1 MFNLKLPSSLTVILS
16 LVAGAVVAFVGSNII
31 TLEPAW
37 AQGIQIGL
45 TILAAWGISP
55 LTGSA
60 FRAVLHLS
68 NGAAVAIAG
77 ALTALQIVFLQV
89 NISAGLHGVIAGVL
103 AFAGGLG
110 FAPSIQ
116 VATKTGL
123 TRWL

>member
-55 LTGSA
+55 LTGAS
-60 FRAVLHLS
+60 FRAILHLS
-68 NGAAVAIAG
+68 NGVAVAIAG
-77 ALTALQIVFLQV
+77 VLGALQVVFLQV
-89 NISAGLHGVIAGVL
+89 GMSPGLHGVVAGVL

-110 FAPSIQ
+110 FAPSII
-116 VATKTGL
+116 VTSKAGA
-123 TRWL
+123 RWL